1 MPDEAMKVK
10 ILLLG
15 DGGVG
20 KTSLIRKFVVDQF
33 SDDYITTIGTKV
45 TKKDVTVGK
54 PPNDVDIIMQ
64 IWDVLGQKGYGG
76 VQETAGKGAQG
87 VLFVRDLTRE
97 GCRRSAEEHWM
108 PRAGRHAGE
117 GPPGSV
123 SSQ

>member
-76 VQETAGKGAQG
+76 VQETAVKGAQG
-87 VLFVRDLTRE
+87 GLLVPALTRE
-97 GCRRSAEEHWM
+97 GGLRSVEGDWM
-108 PRAGRHAGE
+108 PMGWRA
-117 GPPGSV
+117 PGSV
-123 SSQ
+123 P